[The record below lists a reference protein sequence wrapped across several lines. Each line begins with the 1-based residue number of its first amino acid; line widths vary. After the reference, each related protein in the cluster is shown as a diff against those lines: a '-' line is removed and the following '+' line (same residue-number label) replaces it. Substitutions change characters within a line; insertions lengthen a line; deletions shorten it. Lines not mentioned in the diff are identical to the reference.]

1 MNSNPKQLK
10 HRIERPGWPTRAGLS
25 LCVATGLGLTVGT
38 GLLRAA
44 PPASQQATT
53 AVAAAEAPLKTPR
66 DFYNAGTRQ
75 LQQGKL
81 REAETWLQTAV
92 ASQDPKLQRLALHNL
107 GHVRFRQGVQALQ
120 QAPAARAA
128 AGRGERACA
137 LADQAIR
144 LADEA
149 LQRDELEALVAA
161 YINGRGARKQ
171 LREAAEAVKRALEEY
186 SAVLTRWQRASGDFK
201 SAHELGRDPDAQ
213 HNADLVDRQIAK
225 LVDQQ
230 LALQLAMQ
238 ACSQKKDGLRAKLGE
253 LKKRIPEELLKQC
266 QNGEEDDEEDEE
278 PQPKEPKPGQQE
290 PKPREGRERLM
301 SPEEAL
307 RLLDS
312 LKVDAYRKL
321 PMGWEEQAN
330 PKDRDRTGRDW

>member
-1 MNSNPKQLK
+1 M
-10 HRIERPGWPTRAGLS
+10 LS
-25 LCVATGLGLTVGT
+25 LGTAPLSGASSPNPAATSAVAT
-38 GLLRAA
+38 
-44 PPASQQATT
+44 
-53 AVAAAEAPLKTPR
+53 AEAPLKSPR

-75 LQQGKL
+75 LLQGKL
-81 REAETWLQTAV
+81 REAEAWLQTAV
-92 ASQDPKLQRLALHNL
+92 SSQDPKIQRLALHNL
-107 GHVRFRQGVQALQ
+107 GHVRFRQGLEALQ
-120 QAPAARAA
+120 QAPDARLAAAR
-128 AGRGERACA
+128 GQQACV
-137 LADQAIR
+137 LADRAIR
-144 LADEA
+144 LADQA

-161 YINGRGARKQ
+161 YLNGRGARKQ
-171 LREAAEAVKRALEEY
+171 LREATEAVKRALEEH

-201 SAHELGRDPDAQ
+201 SAHELGPDPDAQ
-213 HNADLVDRQIAK
+213 HNAELVDREIAK

-238 ACSQKKDGLRAKLGE
+238 ACSQNKDGLRAKLGE
-253 LKKRIPEELLKQC
+253 LKKRIPEELLKKC
-266 QNGEEDDEEDEE
+266 QNGEDEDEEDEE
-278 PQPKEPKPGQQE
+278 DQPKEPKPGQQE

-321 PMGWEEQAN
+321 PMGWEDQAN